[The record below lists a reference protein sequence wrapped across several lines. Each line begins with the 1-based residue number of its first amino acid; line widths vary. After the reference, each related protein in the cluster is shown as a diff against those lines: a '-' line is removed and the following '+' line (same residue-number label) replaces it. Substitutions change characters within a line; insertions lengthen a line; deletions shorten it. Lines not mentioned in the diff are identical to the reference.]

1 MPWQMLQRTLRDEER
16 TRDISR
22 DYLIERLAMNQD

>member
-1 MPWQMLQRTLRDEER
+1 MQPQGLRDVER

>member
-1 MPWQMLQRTLRDEER
+1 VPWQVPRTLWDEER
-16 TRDISR
+16 TRDICR